1 MNDTHRISGRHILVT
16 GAASGIGKAS
26 ALELARRGARLSL
39 ADINL
44 AGVQAAAAE
53 ARAIVGLAA
62 VTLSI
67 YERSGRWLL
76 ALRPLAGLDK
86 ESAGAVEV
94 TCAAELTTSTD
105 SVTTPGFIF
114 VRAGG
119 GVGGMPDE
127 ELADGCKTAL
137 ASARALST
145 GD

>member
-1 MNDTHRISGRHILVT
+1 MRQMVLPL
-16 GAASGIGKAS
+16 GAG
-26 ALELARRGARLSL
+26 
-39 ADINL
+39 
-44 AGVQAAAAE
+44 
-53 ARAIVGLAA
+53 
-62 VTLSI
+62 TLSGVSA
-67 YERSGRWLL
+67 EEM
-76 ALRPLAGLDK
+76 RPLAGLDK

-137 ASARALST
+137 ASAIALST
-145 GD
+145 GDAVEAFFKAFKPSDFGAV